1 MNANLKLWIS
11 TLLLLSISAATL
23 IWQRSGIRA
32 MRAELDSLRQ
42 TSLPQADRRGA
53 LRSVAEPGQPAS
65 QGPERPSLAEFLAL
79 LPDETGDIGSIYRA
93 LPTMLTPLSN
103 CSSEQLLD
111 LIAEMDERPAAG
123 GSGGETLGMIRN
135 LLMLLVAE
143 DAPERILEMVEEE
156 GDGSAAEMRAAAF
169 AGLAQK
175 DPDRARELLAGA
187 DWPAHQVQTAK
198 CVLFGQLLKN
208 DLPGALELFRDRQP
222 DLLTSSRAMISD
234 ASSDPARREQ
244 LWAAARSEGDAAV
257 REALVQ
263 GLIAGEFIR
272 GGPQAMRKTCAESDF
287 LDADLK
293 ASIVREFAASAL
305 PADPDQTYAW
315 IRESL
320 PAEQV
325 PDALARAIASWAR
338 EDFNAAGTWLGNQE
352 QSPSRDEAIGAFA
365 KTVVEI
371 DPAAA
376 AAWAAAIE
384 DEASRQKALDATLRR
399 GRQQA
404 PGAAETWADENGIEL
419 SEVPGGQPTTYQ

>member
-32 MRAELDSLRQ
+32 MRAELEGLRQ
-42 TSLPQADRRGA
+42 TSVPQPVRPGPLRPAAAPDRATELG
-53 LRSVAEPGQPAS
+53 S
-65 QGPERPSLAEFLAL
+65 ERPSLAELVAS
-79 LPDETGDIGSIYRA
+79 LPEEGGDTGSIFRA
-93 LPTMLTPLSN
+93 LPTVLTPLSN
-103 CSSEQLLD
+103 CTSEELLE
-111 LIAEMDERPAAG
+111 LIAEMDAGPAAG
-123 GSGGETLGMIRN
+123 GSGAQTLEMIKS

-143 DAPERILEMVEEE
+143 DAPERILEMVEED
-156 GDGSAAEMRAAAF
+156 GDGSAAEMGAAPF

-175 DPDRARELLAGA
+175 DPDRARELLASA
-187 DWPAHQVQTAK
+187 DSRAHEIQTAK
-198 CVLFGQLLKN
+198 CVLFGQLLKS

-222 DLLTSSRAMISD
+222 DLLASSRAMISD
-234 ASSDPARREQ
+234 ASSDPARSEQ

-257 REALVQ
+257 RDALVQ

-272 GGPQAMRKTCAESDF
+272 GGPQAMRKTCAGYDF

-325 PDALARAIASWAR
+325 PDALARAVASWAR
-338 EDFNAAGTWLGNQE
+338 EDFNAAGTWLGTQE
-352 QSPSRDEAIGAFA
+352 HSPARDEAIGAFA

-376 AAWAAAIE
+376 ATWAAAIE
-384 DEASRQKALDATLRR
+384 DEASRQKALDTTL
-399 GRQQA
+399 GRWRQKA
-404 PGAAETWADENGIEL
+404 PEAAQTWADENGIEL
-419 SEVPGGQPTTYQ
+419 KAQ